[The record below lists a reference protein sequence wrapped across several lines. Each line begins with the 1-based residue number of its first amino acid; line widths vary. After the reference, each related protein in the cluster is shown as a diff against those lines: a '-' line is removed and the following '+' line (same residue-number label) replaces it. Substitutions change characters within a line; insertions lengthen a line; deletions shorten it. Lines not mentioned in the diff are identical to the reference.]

1 MVEIEADTILDDAKN
16 ETVAFLVVGDP
27 FGATTHSD
35 LMLRAKERNIPTKVI
50 HNASIMNAIGTKTH
64 TFKNEKINLISF
76 QP

>member
-50 HNASIMNAIGTKTH
+50 HNASIMNAIGKDG
-64 TFKNEKINLISF
+64 LA
-76 QP
+76 